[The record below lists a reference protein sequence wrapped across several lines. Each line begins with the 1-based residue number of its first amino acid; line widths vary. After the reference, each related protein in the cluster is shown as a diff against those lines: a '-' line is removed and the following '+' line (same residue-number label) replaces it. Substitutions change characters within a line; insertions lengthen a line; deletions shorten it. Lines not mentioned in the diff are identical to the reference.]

1 MIMDCSKYRNLTDQ
15 ERTLLE
21 SYGNWAEDWDLVRVS
36 GEFCCPMVRNNC
48 FMGQVFLGR
57 IGASDIV
64 DASEMDWPLGIY
76 GSTLRD
82 CTIGDHCAIHNVHL
96 LRGYRV
102 GSTVCLAN
110 IDEMTHEP
118 YGVPYLEP
126 MNECGGR
133 KIIPFPGMRVG
144 DAYLWAKFRDR
155 KVMMD
160 RLDAMTQELLAENN
174 GLGIVGDC
182 ATITNTK
189 MVRNVAVESTEND
202 STLIRNCICL
212 ETGVIRSGSRLTN
225 GIIAERFVLGEHVKL
240 EKGLRLYD
248 TVVGDNSTL
257 ACCEVGCDI
266 IFPAHEQHH
275 NNSFLIASV
284 VMGQS
289 NVAAGCTI
297 GSNHNGRTA
306 DNEIVAGRGF
316 WPGLCSSF
324 KHSSRFAS
332 YCLLSK
338 AAYPYE
344 LDIKLPFALVNNNE
358 AENRLEVM
366 PAYWWMYNM
375 YALDRNC
382 RKFAARD
389 ERTYQWQHIETNP
402 FAPDTAEEIVHGIN
416 LLRQWMKES
425 TGTEV
430 YGRGMEKG
438 KRKCLILKAA
448 EAVNAYEDML
458 YYYAMQALEGHEELI
473 GLKEEASREQRWV
486 NLGGQL
492 IGGECLEQLI
502 GDIEAGRLST
512 WDQIHERMD
521 ILWNQYPA
529 MLHSHAYS
537 LLCHLE
543 STDCIDEKRWQR
555 LQKRYENIKQYVADQ
570 VRITREK
577 DNNNPFRQ
585 MTYDTMEEMYAVL
598 GQ

>member
-1 MIMDCSKYRNLTDQ
+1 MCNSREYRNLQAQ
-15 ERTLLE
+15 EISLLE
-21 SYGNWAEDWDLVRVS
+21 SLGNFADNWNQVWVS
-36 GEFCCPMVRNNC
+36 DEFCCQMVRNNS
-48 FMGQVFLGR
+48 FYGTVRIGR
-57 IGASDIV
+57 IGSSTIA
-64 DASEMDWPLGIY
+64 DADEMNWPIGIY
-76 GSTLRD
+76 GSMLRD
-82 CTIGDHCAIHNVHL
+82 CTIGDYCAIHNVGL
-96 LRGYRV
+96 LRGYTV
-102 GSTVCLAN
+102 GNMACLVN
-110 IDEMTHEP
+110 IDEMT
-118 YGVPYLEP
+118 YDSTGVTYLEP

-133 KIIPFPGMRVG
+133 RIIAFPGMRVG
-144 DAYLWAKFRDR
+144 DAYLWAKFRDH
-155 KVMMD
+155 KVMVEK
-160 RLDAMTQELLAENN
+160 LDAMTRRLIE
-174 GLGIVGDC
+174 GRDGMVGDC
-182 ATITNTK
+182 AVVANTK
-189 MVRNVAVESTEND
+189 MVRDVDIESTEMEP
-202 STLIRNCICL
+202 SLIRNCVCL
-212 ETGVIRSGSRLTN
+212 DAGVISPGCRLTN
-225 GIIAERFVLGEHVKL
+225 GIIAERFALGENVKL

-257 ACCEVGCDI
+257 ACCEVGCNI

-375 YALDRNC
+375 YALDRNG

-389 ERTYQWQHIETNP
+389 KRTYTRQNIEFQP
-402 FAPDTAEEIVHGIN
+402 LAPDTAEEIIHGIK
-416 LLRQWMKES
+416 LLRQWMEES

-430 YGRGMEKG
+430 YGKGIEKG

-448 EAVNAYEDML
+448 EAINAYEDML
-458 YYYAMQALEGHEELI
+458 IYYAMQTMEGHEDTI
-473 GLKEEASREQRWV
+473 GLTYDGDREKRWV

-492 IGGECLEQLI
+492 VGGECLDQLI
-502 GDIEAGRLST
+502 EDIEEGRLAS
-512 WDQIHERMD
+512 WDDIHLRMD
-521 ILWNQYPA
+521 KLWEQYPT
-529 MLHSHAYS
+529 MRYIHAYS
-537 LLCHLE
+537 ILCELE
-543 STDCIDEKRWQR
+543 STDCINDSIWTK
-555 LQKRYENIKQYVADQ
+555 LMLRYEEIKQYVADQ

-577 DNNNPFRQ
+577 DNKNPFRQ
-585 MTYDTMEEMYAVL
+585 MTYDTLEEMEAVL
-598 GQ
+598 GN